1 MTLFAGI
8 RAAVNVGLEAFAE
21 PIRSAGVDTVHVD
34 WKPPGAGDSRV
45 AWALGLL
52 TADADDPSEPGSVVD
67 RANREALARLI
78 AATPKLVGI
87 RRAGDVW
94 PDLGRTLLHAGP
106 PIAWTRMCGPMQG
119 AVIGAALYEGWAA
132 TADEAT
138 ALAERGEI
146 RFEPCHHRN
155 AVGPMAGLVSPSMPV
170 CVVENAAGGTTA
182 YATFNEGLGK
192 VLRFGAYDPEVI
204 ERLRW
209 IERVLAPA
217 LARTLDESRLVVD
230 LRGIVARALQ
240 MGDEVHNRNVAAT
253 SLLFRTLAGSLVRS
267 GVDRPTVAAVLDFI
281 DGNNH
286 FFLNLSMAAAK
297 SALMAAHGVAGA
309 SVVTA
314 MARNGVDFGI
324 RVSGLGDRWF
334 TAPAAIPE
342 GLYFTGYSV
351 ADANPDLGDSAI
363 TETSGLGGFS
373 MATAPAMVEFV
384 GGTAETARAATLE
397 MYEITL
403 GRHPAYTLP
412 ALGFVGAPTGIDVRA
427 VLDTGIRPLINTGIA
442 HRRAGVG
449 QIGAGIVRAP
459 AGCFEAALVALCES
473 LGIAVP

>member
-1 MTLFAGI
+1 VTLLDRTGTI
-8 RAAVNVGLEAFAE
+8 VNVGIETFADA
-21 PIRSAGVDTVHVD
+21 IRTTGGDALHVD
-34 WKPPGAGDSRV
+34 WKPPGGGDARV
-45 AWALGLL
+45 AWALAQL
-52 TADADDPSEPGSVVD
+52 TTDPDDPASPGATVD
-67 RANREALARLI
+67 RANRKAIARLT
-78 AATPKLVGI
+78 AATPKLSAI
-87 RRAGDVW
+87 RTARDVW

-106 PIAWTRMCGPMQG
+106 PIEWPRMCGPMQG

-132 TADEAT
+132 GADEAM
-138 ALAERGEI
+138 ALAERGGI
-146 RFEPCHHRN
+146 RFAPCHHAG
-155 AVGPMAGLVSPSMPV
+155 AVGPMAGIVSPSMPV
-170 CVVENAAGGTTA
+170 FVVENAAGGTTA

-204 ERLRW
+204 DRLRW
-209 IERVLAPA
+209 IERALAPA
-217 LARTLDESRLVVD
+217 LARALAEARLVID

-253 SLLFRTLAGSLVRS
+253 SLLFRALAPALARS
-267 GVDRPTVAAVLDFI
+267 GVDRATVAAVLDFV
-281 DGNNH
+281 DGNSH

-297 SALMAAHGVAGA
+297 AALMAAHGVPGS

-334 TAPAAIPE
+334 VAPAGFPR
-342 GLYFTGYSV
+342 GLYFTGYSE

-403 GRHPAYTLP
+403 ARHPAYTLP
-412 ALGFVGAPTGIDVRA
+412 ALGGEGVPAGIDVRA
-427 VLDTGIRPLINTGIA
+427 VVDTGVRPVINTGIA
-442 HRRAGVG
+442 HKRAGVG

-459 AGCFEAALVALCES
+459 IGCFDAALLALAES
-473 LGIAVP
+473 LLI